1 MELSSLK
8 ETEKKYKEL
17 KKRYKT
23 LEARKTVTK
32 TSPRPTTATTTG
44 HDDSGTVK
52 KLEKK
57 VLTVF

>member
-1 MELSSLK
+1 MERNSLK

-23 LEARKTVTK
+23 LEAKKTVTK
-32 TSPRPTTATTTG
+32 TGPSPTTATATV